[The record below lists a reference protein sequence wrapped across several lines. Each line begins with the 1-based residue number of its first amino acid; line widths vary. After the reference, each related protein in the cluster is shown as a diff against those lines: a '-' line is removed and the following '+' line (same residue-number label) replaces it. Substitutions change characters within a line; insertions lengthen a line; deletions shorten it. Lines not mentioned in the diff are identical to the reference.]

1 MAQYKV
7 FMHEFKFVKMN
18 GLGNDF
24 IVIDKRVSEFDLS
37 EEQIKLICN
46 RTDGVGC
53 DQLIMIRKSQDHSD
67 TMIKF
72 FNSDGSEIDACG
84 NGSRC
89 VANYLMKETKSEKIN
104 LTTRERTI
112 ACEKID
118 DVTVSVNMG
127 KPKFKWNEIPL
138 TKDVDPEDINFSIR
152 DLTLKKPFL
161 VNIGNPHIIFF
172 DDEIEKYDV
181 ESFGSLIEN
190 DNLFPE
196 KINVSFA
203 KLKSDNHILLNVWE
217 RGAGKTNACGTAA
230 CAAAVAGVEM
240 ELIKN
245 KVTVTLPGGDLE
257 IYYKSSDNI
266 IMTGPTEI
274 NFTDKYKL

>member
-1 MAQYKV
+1 V
-7 FMHEFKFVKMN
+7 IMHEFKFIKMN

-24 IVIDKRVSEFDLS
+24 IVIDQRVSEFDLS
-37 EEQIKLICN
+37 EEQIKLICD
-46 RTDGVGC
+46 RSDGVGC
-53 DQLIMIRKSQDHSD
+53 DQLIMIRKSQDKSD
-67 TMIKF
+67 PLIKF

-89 VANYLMKETKSEKIN
+89 VANFLMKETKSEKIN

-112 ACEKID
+112 SCEKID

-138 TKDVDPEDINFSIR
+138 IKDIDPVNISFSIR
-152 DLTLKKPFL
+152 GLTLKKPFL

-181 ESFGSLIEN
+181 EIFGSLIEN

-203 KLKSDNHILLNVWE
+203 KLKNDNHIFLNVWE

-230 CAAAVAGVEM
+230 CATAVAGVEM
-240 ELIKN
+240 GAIKN

-257 IYYKSSDNI
+257 IYYKSADNI

>member
-24 IVIDKRVSEFDLS
+24 VVIDQRVSEFDLS

-53 DQLIMIRKSQDHSD
+53 DQLIMIRKSQDNSD
-67 TMIKF
+67 PLIKF

-89 VANYLMKETKSEKIN
+89 VANFLMKETKSEKIN

-203 KLKSDNHILLNVWE
+203 KLKSDNHIVLNVWE

-230 CAAAVAGVEM
+230 CATAVAGVETG
-240 ELIKN
+240 LIKN

>member
-1 MAQYKV
+1 MR
-7 FMHEFKFVKMN
+7 EFKFVKMN

-24 IVIDKRVSEFDLS
+24 VVIDQRVSEFDLS

-53 DQLIMIRKSQDHSD
+53 DQLIMIRKSQHNSD
-67 TMIKF
+67 SLIKF

-89 VANYLMKETKSEKIN
+89 VANFLMKETKSEKIN
-104 LTTRERTI
+104 LTTLI
-112 ACEKID
+112 
-118 DVTVSVNMG
+118 
-127 KPKFKWNEIPL
+127 
-138 TKDVDPEDINFSIR
+138 KDIDPEDINFSIK

-190 DNLFPE
+190 DSLFPE

-203 KLKSDNHILLNVWE
+203 KLKSDNHIVLNVWE

-230 CAAAVAGVEM
+230 CATAVAGVEM
-240 ELIKN
+240 GLIKN

-257 IYYKSSDNI
+257 IYYKNSDNI

>member
-24 IVIDKRVSEFDLS
+24 VVIDQRVSEFDLS

-53 DQLIMIRKSQDHSD
+53 DQLIIIRKSQDNND
-67 TMIKF
+67 PLIKF

-89 VANYLMKETKSEKIN
+89 VANFLMKETKSEKIN

-112 ACEKID
+112 ACEKIN

-138 TKDVDPEDINFSIR
+138 TKDIDPEDINFSIR

-190 DNLFPE
+190 DSLFPE

-203 KLKSDNHILLNVWE
+203 KLKSDNHIVLNVWE
-217 RGAGKTNACGTAA
+217 RGAGKTKACGTAA
-230 CAAAVAGVEM
+230 CATVVAGVEM
-240 ELIKN
+240 GVIKN

>member
-24 IVIDKRVSEFDLS
+24 VVIDQRVSEFDLS

-53 DQLIMIRKSQDHSD
+53 DQLIMIRKSQDNSD
-67 TMIKF
+67 PLIKF

-89 VANYLMKETKSEKIN
+89 VANFLMKETKSEKIN

-112 ACEKID
+112 ACERID

-138 TKDVDPEDINFSIR
+138 TKDVDPEDINFSIK

-161 VNIGNPHIIFF
+161 VNIGKKHFVHF
-172 DDEIEKYDV
+172 
-181 ESFGSLIEN
+181 LI
-190 DNLFPE
+190 
-196 KINVSFA
+196 
-203 KLKSDNHILLNVWE
+203 
-217 RGAGKTNACGTAA
+217 
-230 CAAAVAGVEM
+230 
-240 ELIKN
+240 
-245 KVTVTLPGGDLE
+245 
-257 IYYKSSDNI
+257 
-266 IMTGPTEI
+266 
-274 NFTDKYKL
+274 

>member
-1 MAQYKV
+1 
-7 FMHEFKFVKMN
+7 MHEFKFIKMN

-24 IVIDKRVSEFDLS
+24 IVIDQRVSEFDLS
-37 EEQIKLICN
+37 EEQVKLICHRKN
-46 RTDGVGC
+46 GVGC
-53 DQLIMIRKSQDHSD
+53 DQLIMIRKSQKNSD
-67 TMIKF
+67 PLIKF

-89 VANYLMKETKSEKIN
+89 VANFLMKESKSEEIN

-112 ACEKID
+112 ACKKID

-138 TKDVDPEDINFSIR
+138 TKDIDPVEINFSIK
-152 DLTLKKPFL
+152 DLTLQKPFL

-172 DDEIEKYDV
+172 DNEIEKYDI
-181 ESFGSLIEN
+181 ESFGPLIEN
-190 DNLFPE
+190 DDLFPE

-203 KLKSDNHILLNVWE
+203 KLKNDNHILLNVWE
-217 RGAGKTNACGTAA
+217 RGAGITNACGTAA
-230 CAAAVAGVEM
+230 CATAVAGVEM
-240 ELIKN
+240 GVIKN
-245 KVTVTLPGGDLE
+245 KVKVTLPGGNLE
-257 IYYKSSDNI
+257 IYYKSNNNI

>member
-1 MAQYKV
+1 
-7 FMHEFKFVKMN
+7 MHEFKFIKMN

-24 IVIDKRVSEFDLS
+24 IVIDQRVSEFDLS
-37 EEQIKLICN
+37 EEQVKLICN
-46 RTDGVGC
+46 RTKGIGC
-53 DQLIMIRKSQDHSD
+53 DQLIMIRKSQNNRDPL
-67 TMIKF
+67 IKF

-89 VANYLMKETKSEKIN
+89 VANFLMKETKSEKIN

-138 TKDVDPEDINFSIR
+138 TEDIDPVDINFSIR

-190 DNLFPE
+190 DSLFPE

-203 KLKSDNHILLNVWE
+203 KLKSDNHIVLNVWE

-230 CAAAVAGVEM
+230 CATAVAGVEM
-240 ELIKN
+240 GLIKN

>member
-24 IVIDKRVSEFDLS
+24 IVIDQRVSEFDLS

-53 DQLIMIRKSQDHSD
+53 DQLIMIRKSRDNSD
-67 TMIKF
+67 PLIKF

-89 VANYLMKETKSEKIN
+89 VANFLMKETKRKKIN

-118 DVTVSVNMG
+118 EVTVSVNMG

-138 TKDVDPEDINFSIR
+138 TIVKGISFHLNFGLPIFTLTVTSSIFSHAIVLSR
-152 DLTLKKPFL
+152 VVKF
-161 VNIGNPHIIFF
+161 IFF
-172 DDEIEKYDV
+172 LFV
-181 ESFGSLIEN
+181 SFIKKFATHREPFPQASISLPSELKNLISGSLLSR
-190 DNLFPE
+190 DF
-196 KINVSFA
+196 
-203 KLKSDNHILLNVWE
+203 
-217 RGAGKTNACGTAA
+217 
-230 CAAAVAGVEM
+230 
-240 ELIKN
+240 LI
-245 KVTVTLPGGDLE
+245 
-257 IYYKSSDNI
+257 I
-266 IMTGPTEI
+266 IS
-274 NFTDKYKL
+274 

>member
-1 MAQYKV
+1 
-7 FMHEFKFVKMN
+7 MHEFKFVKMN

-24 IVIDKRVSEFDLS
+24 IVIDQRVSEFDLS

-53 DQLIMIRKSQDHSD
+53 DQLIMIRKSQDNSD
-67 TMIKF
+67 PLIKF

-89 VANYLMKETKSEKIN
+89 VANFLMKEAKSEKIN

-190 DNLFPE
+190 DSLFPE

-203 KLKSDNHILLNVWE
+203 KLKSDNHIVLNVWE

-230 CAAAVAGVEM
+230 CATAVAGVEIGV
-240 ELIKN
+240 IKN

>member
-1 MAQYKV
+1 
-7 FMHEFKFVKMN
+7 MHEFKFVKMN

-24 IVIDKRVSEFDLS
+24 VVIDQRVSEFDLS

-53 DQLIMIRKSQDHSD
+53 DQLIMIRKSQDNSNPL
-67 TMIKF
+67 IKF
-72 FNSDGSEIDACG
+72 FNSDGGEIDACG

-89 VANYLMKETKSEKIN
+89 VANFLMKETKSEKIN

-138 TKDVDPEDINFSIR
+138 TKDVDPEEINFSIR

-203 KLKSDNHILLNVWE
+203 KSKSENHIVLNVWE

-240 ELIKN
+240 GLIKN

>member
-1 MAQYKV
+1 MTGRDGRKSGETIHNIVNSV
-7 FMHEFKFVKMN
+7 FSSMGINVIDCGISTTPTLCWGVLNNKSVAGLMITASHNPEEYN
-18 GLGNDF
+18 GL
-24 IVIDKRVSEFDLS
+24 
-37 EEQIKLICN
+37 
-46 RTDGVGC
+46 
-53 DQLIMIRKSQDHSD
+53 
-67 TMIKF
+67 KF

-89 VANYLMKETKSEKIN
+89 VANLLMKETKSDKIN

-138 TKDVDPEDINFSIR
+138 TEDIDPVDINFSIR

-190 DNLFPE
+190 DSLFPE

-203 KLKSDNHILLNVWE
+203 KLKSDNHIVLNVWE

-230 CAAAVAGVEM
+230 CATAVAGVEM
-240 ELIKN
+240 GLIKN

>member
-1 MAQYKV
+1 
-7 FMHEFKFVKMN
+7 MHEFKFVKMN

-24 IVIDKRVSEFDLS
+24 VVIDQRVSEFDLS

-53 DQLIMIRKSQDHSD
+53 DQLIMIRKSQDNSD
-67 TMIKF
+67 PLIKF

-89 VANYLMKETKSEKIN
+89 VANFLMKETKSEKIN

-190 DNLFPE
+190 DSLFPE

-203 KLKSDNHILLNVWE
+203 KLKSDNHIVLNVWE

-230 CAAAVAGVEM
+230 CATTVAGVEM
-240 ELIKN
+240 GVIKN

-257 IYYKSSDNI
+257 IYYKSSDDI

>member
-24 IVIDKRVSEFDLS
+24 VVIDQRVSEFDLS

-53 DQLIMIRKSQDHSD
+53 DQLIMIRKSQHNSD
-67 TMIKF
+67 SLIKF

-89 VANYLMKETKSEKIN
+89 VANFLMKETKSEKIN

-172 DDEIEKYDV
+172 VEDCFKYDLKKIGPLV
-181 ESFGSLIEN
+181 ENN
-190 DNLFPE
+190 DLFPE
-196 KINVSFA
+196 KINLTFA
-203 KLKSDNHILLNVWE
+203 QVKDSSNILVNVWE
-217 RGAGKTNACGTAA
+217 RGAGLTKACGTAA
-230 CAAAVAGVEM
+230 CATGVAAFEKK
-240 ELIKN
+240 LTDN
-245 KVTVTLPGGDLE
+245 K
-257 IYYKSSDNI
+257 INI
-266 IMTGPTEI
+266 LKKV
-274 NFTDKYKL
+274 F

>member
-1 MAQYKV
+1 
-7 FMHEFKFVKMN
+7 MHEFKFVKMN

-24 IVIDKRVSEFDLS
+24 IVIDQRVSEFDLS

-53 DQLIMIRKSQDHSD
+53 DQLIMIRKSQDNSD
-67 TMIKF
+67 PLIKF

-89 VANYLMKETKSEKIN
+89 VANFLMKETKSEKIN

-138 TKDVDPEDINFSIR
+138 TKDIDPVDINFSIR

-203 KLKSDNHILLNVWE
+203 KLKSDNHIVLNVWE

-230 CAAAVAGVEM
+230 CATVVAGVEM
-240 ELIKN
+240 GVIKN

-266 IMTGPTEI
+266 VMTGPTEI

>member
-1 MAQYKV
+1 
-7 FMHEFKFVKMN
+7 MHEFKFVKMN

-24 IVIDKRVSEFDLS
+24 VVIDQRVSEFDLS

-53 DQLIMIRKSQDHSD
+53 DQLIMIRKSQDNSD
-67 TMIKF
+67 PLIKF
-72 FNSDGSEIDACG
+72 FNPDGSEIDACG

-89 VANYLMKETKSEKIN
+89 VANFLMKETKSEKIN

-190 DNLFPE
+190 DSLFPE

-203 KLKSDNHILLNVWE
+203 KLKSDNHIALNVWE

-230 CAAAVAGVEM
+230 CATAVAGVEM
-240 ELIKN
+240 GVIKN

>member
-1 MAQYKV
+1 
-7 FMHEFKFVKMN
+7 MHEFKFVKMN

-24 IVIDKRVSEFDLS
+24 VVIDQRISEFDLS

-53 DQLIMIRKSQDHSD
+53 DQLIMIRKSQDNSD
-67 TMIKF
+67 PLIKF

-89 VANYLMKETKSEKIN
+89 VANFLMKETKREKIN
-104 LTTRERTI
+104 LTTRERAI

-127 KPKFKWNEIPL
+127 KPKFKWNQIPL
-138 TKDVDPEDINFSIR
+138 TKNIDPEDINFSIR

-190 DNLFPE
+190 DSLFPE

-203 KLKSDNHILLNVWE
+203 KLKSDNHIVLNVWE
-217 RGAGKTNACGTAA
+217 RGAGKTSACGTAA
-230 CAAAVAGVEM
+230 CATDVAGVEM
-240 ELIKN
+240 GVIKN

-257 IYYKSSDNI
+257 IYYKSNDNI

>member
-24 IVIDKRVSEFDLS
+24 VVIDQRVSEFDLS
-37 EEQIKLICN
+37 KEQIKLICN

-53 DQLIMIRKSQDHSD
+53 DQLIMIRKSQDNIYP
-67 TMIKF
+67 MVKF
-72 FNSDGSEIDACG
+72 FNSDGTEIDACG

-89 VANYLMKETKSEKIN
+89 VANFLMKETKSEKIN

-190 DNLFPE
+190 DSLFPE

-203 KLKSDNHILLNVWE
+203 KLKSDNHIVLNVWE

-230 CAAAVAGVEM
+230 CATAVAGVEM
-240 ELIKN
+240 GVIKN

>member
-1 MAQYKV
+1 
-7 FMHEFKFVKMN
+7 MHEFKFVKMN

-24 IVIDKRVSEFDLS
+24 IIIDQRVSEFDLS

-46 RTDGVGC
+46 RTVGVGC
-53 DQLIMIRKSQDHSD
+53 DQLIMIRKSQDNSD
-67 TMIKF
+67 LMIKF
-72 FNSDGSEIDACG
+72 FNSDGTEIDACG

-89 VANYLMKETKSEKIN
+89 VANFLMKETKSEKIN

-112 ACEKID
+112 TCEKID
-118 DVTVSVNMG
+118 DVTISVNMG

-190 DNLFPE
+190 DSLFPE

-203 KLKSDNHILLNVWE
+203 KLKSDNHIVLNVWE
-217 RGAGKTNACGTAA
+217 RGAGKTKACGTAA
-230 CAAAVAGVEM
+230 CATVVAGVEM
-240 ELIKN
+240 GVIKN